1 MKKFLSVILLGL
13 LVVFTACGSS
23 DKADKNTQ
31 AVIDKVIEEDSV
43 SVDFDGKETKHNYT
57 EKDFSFLIYKDKDK
71 DKDTNNYLIDT
82 WAPYEEKVDSVEH
95 FYEYTEDKELKTLV
109 AEYELNEKKASGNY
123 ELVYKSGKF
132 KE

>member
-1 MKKFLSVILLGL
+1 MKKFLPVILLGL

-31 AVIDKVIEEDSV
+31 AVIDEVVKYETEVDNTSLEEGQKPFKYS
-43 SVDFDGKETKHNYT
+43 
-57 EKDFSFLIYKDKDK
+57 EKDFSFLIYKDKDS
-71 DKDTNNYLIDT
+71 NNYLIDT
-82 WAPYEEKVDSVEH
+82 WAPFEGKANSVES
-95 FYEYTEDKELKTLV
+95 FYEYTEDKELKTLI
-109 AEYELNEKKASGNY
+109 AEYELNEKKVSGNY

>member
-1 MKKFLSVILLGL
+1 MKKFLPVILLGL

-57 EKDFSFLIYKDKDK
+57 EKDFSFLIYKDKD
-71 DKDTNNYLIDT
+71 TNNYLIDT
-82 WAPYEEKVDSVEH
+82 WAPYEEKVDDSVEH

>member
-1 MKKFLSVILLGL
+1 MKKFLPVILLGM

-31 AVIDKVIEEDSV
+31 AVIDEVVKYETEVDNTSLEEGQKPFKYS
-43 SVDFDGKETKHNYT
+43 
-57 EKDFSFLIYKDKDK
+57 EKDFSFLIYKDKDS
-71 DKDTNNYLIDT
+71 NNYLIDT
-82 WAPYEEKVDSVEH
+82 WAPFEGKSNSVES
-95 FYEYTEDKELKTLV
+95 FYEYTENKELKTLV
-109 AEYELNEKKASGNY
+109 AEYELNEKKVSGNY

>member
-31 AVIDKVIEEDSV
+31 VVIDKVIEEDSV

-57 EKDFSFLIYKDKDK
+57 EKDFSFLIYKDK

>member
-1 MKKFLSVILLGL
+1 MKKFLPVILLGML
-13 LVVFTACGSS
+13 LVFTACGSN

-31 AVIDKVIEEDSV
+31 AVIDKIIEEDSV
-43 SVDFDGKETKHNYT
+43 SVDFDGKETKEDYT
-57 EKDFSFLIYKDKDK
+57 EKDFSFLIYK

-82 WAPYEEKVDSVEH
+82 WAPYEGKANSVEH
-95 FYEYTEDKELKTLV
+95 FYKFTEDKELETFYQ
-109 AEYELNEKKASGNY
+109 EYEFNDKKASGNY